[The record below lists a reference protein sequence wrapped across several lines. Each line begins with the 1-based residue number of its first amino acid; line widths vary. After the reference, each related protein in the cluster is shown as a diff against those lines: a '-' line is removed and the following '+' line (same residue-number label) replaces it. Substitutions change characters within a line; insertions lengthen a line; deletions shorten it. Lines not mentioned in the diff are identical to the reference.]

1 MTSLSRLPTEDLP
14 AQSLRRSLLDM
25 VGHLSVVMVFNLV
38 SYGLR
43 FALTI
48 LIAREWGPSFYG
60 QVALVMSM
68 GSLMFIPLALGQHS
82 VMYKYLPTAEDDHK
96 NALMWTVLTINIVI
110 CSTLSVI
117 LLLLQPLVTGQ
128 LQIEPVFWVLAIMLA
143 IGNNFQALS
152 ESLLRGQQ
160 KFSTIGWAKLISTLI
175 LLAMVLSLLFR
186 DLSNLPLFIGAFFF
200 STIVFSIL
208 ALLQSGLKRVT
219 LNKAFFHT
227 AIRYGAVVMVNQ
239 VIIALMFDGDLILLS
254 SSLTTAQL
262 GIYAAHLGIL
272 KQLFFIFFVEIFCVV
287 FLPTLAK
294 LDRKE
299 LLRWLLRMGLV
310 GVICVYGLS
319 FMALMVIL
327 FLFGD
332 DFSFQLPLVAIGAAG
347 ITAFTVFQMLN
358 HILTMEGRT
367 GARRAFIAVLCCLP
381 VFFLGLPYAANN
393 YGIIGALSSA
403 TMIYTLLIGTT
414 LIALNRQFTNNV
426 VSD

>member
-1 MTSLSRLPTEDLP
+1 MTVLPSHRIDDLP
-14 AQSLRRSLLDM
+14 AQSLRRSLLAM

-48 LIAREWGPSFYG
+48 LIAREWGPSLYG

-82 VMYKYLPTAEDDHK
+82 VMYKYLPTAENEQK
-96 NALMWTVLTINIVI
+96 NGLMWTVLTINVVI
-110 CSTLSVI
+110 CTTLSVI
-117 LLLLQPLVTGQ
+117 LLLLQPVVTSQ
-128 LQIEPVFWVLAIMLA
+128 LQIEPVFWMLAIVLA

-152 ESLLRGQQ
+152 ESFLRGQN
-160 KFSTIGWAKLISTLI
+160 KFWAIGWAKLISTLI
-175 LLAMVLSLLFR
+175 LLAMVVTLLFR
-186 DLSNLPLFIGAFFF
+186 DISNLPLFIGASFA

-208 ALLQSGLKRVT
+208 AFLQAGLKRFSV
-219 LNKAFFHT
+219 NKSFLRT
-227 AIRYGAVVMVNQ
+227 AMRYGSVVMVNQ
-239 VIIALMFDGDLILLS
+239 LIIALMFDGDLILLS
-254 SSLTTAQL
+254 TSLTPTQL

-299 LLRWLLRMGLV
+299 LLRWLSRTGPI

-319 FMALMVIL
+319 FMALTVIL

-332 DFSFQLPLVAIGAAG
+332 EFSFRLPLVAIGAAG

-358 HILTMEGRT
+358 HILTMEGRA

-381 VFFLGLPYAANN
+381 AFLLGLPYAANH
-393 YGIIGALSSA
+393 YGIIGALSAA

-414 LIALNRQFTNNV
+414 LVALKGQFSNQV
-426 VSD
+426 VSE